1 MASEYELD
9 FKAIKQAVSME
20 RLLVDHYKVKLTGKD
35 NELRGAC
42 PLPGCGSSRGLTVNI
57 TKGTGGVWKCHKCGL
72 GGSQLDLVIAM
83 GNAGSTKEA
92 AVYIKQE
99 IIDKGNVEEPGPVS
113 PTGGKEML
121 GAVQVPVLQTSLEL
135 LKAHIERLQAKIAKQ
150 EEDLKWNKA
159 QLEFLEQY
167 RSMCLEIE
175 LRKIK

>member
-1 MASEYELD
+1 MAGEYELD

-35 NELRGAC
+35 DEMRGAC

-57 TKGTGGVWKCHKCGL
+57 AKGTGGVWKCHKCGK
-72 GGSQLDLVIAM
+72 GGSQLDLVLEM
-83 GNAGSTKEA
+83 CNAQTTKEA
-92 AVYIKQE
+92 ALYIKRE
-99 IIDKGNVEEPGPVS
+99 IIDKGKVGEMGPVS
-113 PTGGKEML
+113 PTGGKEQL
-121 GAVQVPVLQTSLEL
+121 GAVHEPVLQTSLEL

-150 EEDLKWNKA
+150 EEELKWNKA
-159 QLEFLEQY
+159 QLELLEQY